1 MPSVGIPAFKRA
13 HKQNYWVLH
22 SPSRCMQTL
31 VSPWSLRGVHLSWP
45 WPVRSKGEPRE
56 IDLRV
61 WNEAIRSAKL
71 GLPLPVFLA
80 ADVVWCERLPAE
92 IAQPVPRLSSTIP
105 TFGQTAVACEGHVD
119 RVHEEGAVV
128 H

>member
-1 MPSVGIPAFKRA
+1 M
-13 HKQNYWVLH
+13 
-22 SPSRCMQTL
+22 SPRSYR
-31 VSPWSLRGVHLSWP
+31 RVHLMGRLAL
-45 WPVRSKGEPRE
+45 RSKSEPRE
-56 IDLRV
+56 VDLRV
-61 WNEAIRSAKL
+61 RNEAVRGAKL
-71 GLPLPVFLA
+71 GLPFPVFLA

-105 TFGQTAVACEGHVD
+105 TFGQSAIMCEGHVN